1 MLKKVKNVTL
11 LFICLSSAAIAQVG
25 IGTNTPNASAQ
36 LDVTSTTKGFL
47 PPRVSLT
54 STSDV
59 STIATPA
66 TGLLV
71 YNTATQGSAPSNV
84 TPGFYYYDGSKWQR
98 IINQQPDATVEF
110 DKATPT
116 TSGVTFTPNTP
127 ASTNY
132 IYVSTVDNSQWTYNG
147 STYQTYIPPASTP
160 WYLSSGT
167 SDAGSNKSGSIYRTG
182 NVAIG
187 STAPNARLDIR
198 TTPTSTSDPGAG
210 YLGIGTTPTAANTAG
225 AGAVRYS
232 TSSGGILQYSN
243 GSAWNTLTSNVQ
255 RSVVTGYFSGSAG
268 TGSRILTCTINQDRN
283 GDFSSNFFTAPRTGL
298 YLVTISIL
306 TSQRSWSAGEE
317 LNVGAYNQGT
327 GTPFFLAEFF
337 AQAGITTF
345 GGTSGSS
352 VIPLTAGQKLDF
364 RSFNIGSFS
373 LYGALYNQFSITEL

>member
-116 TSGVTFTPNTP
+116 TSGVTFTPNTT
-127 ASTNY
+127 ASKNY
-132 IYVSTVDNSQWTYNG
+132 IYVSTVDNSQWT
-147 STYQTYIPPASTP
+147 
-160 WYLSSGT
+160 
-167 SDAGSNKSGSIYRTG
+167 
-182 NVAIG
+182 
-187 STAPNARLDIR
+187 
-198 TTPTSTSDPGAG
+198 
-210 YLGIGTTPTAANTAG
+210 
-225 AGAVRYS
+225 
-232 TSSGGILQYSN
+232 
-243 GSAWNTLTSNVQ
+243 
-255 RSVVTGYFSGSAG
+255 
-268 TGSRILTCTINQDRN
+268 
-283 GDFSSNFFTAPRTGL
+283 
-298 YLVTISIL
+298 
-306 TSQRSWSAGEE
+306 
-317 LNVGAYNQGT
+317 
-327 GTPFFLAEFF
+327 
-337 AQAGITTF
+337 
-345 GGTSGSS
+345 
-352 VIPLTAGQKLDF
+352 
-364 RSFNIGSFS
+364 
-373 LYGALYNQFSITEL
+373 